1 MTKEKQDAEHI
12 ADSDLDDVQGGLLLP
27 AVSAAREAARQT
39 PIQTL
44 TCPSDP
50 VTAHTKKTREIVVVG
65 SKVKD

>member
-1 MTKEKQDAEHI
+1 MTKENKDAEQI
-12 ADSDLDDVQGGLLLP
+12 ADIDLDDIQGGLLLP

-39 PIQTL
+39 PIQTF

-50 VTAHTKKTREIVVVG
+50 VAVKVKKPREIVVVG